1 MSGRK
6 KFWAVGIQVRVD
18 EKAAGPRSGTVCR
31 VDRVAVPRSGWW
43 QVAYRGKR
51 YQLFGGIRGDY
62 FINLSRPCER
72 REKLS
77 E

>member
-1 MSGRK
+1 MIGRE

-18 EKAAGPRSGTVCR
+18 GGTVCK

-43 QVAYRGKR
+43 QVTYGGKR

-62 FINLSRPCER
+62 FINLSRPCGR

-77 E
+77 G